1 MEHSIL
7 FNALVYLA
15 AAVAAVPLAKRF
27 GLGAVLGYLLAGMA
41 IGPWGL
47 GLISEVETI
56 LHFSEFGVVLLLFVI
71 GLELE
76 PQRLWSLRRQIF
88 GWGTAQVAGVTA
100 ALFGAALLIGIDWKV
115 ALIAALGLSLSST
128 AIVLAT
134 LEERNLMT
142 TPAGQSAF
150 TILLFQDMAAIPM
163 IAVVPV
169 LGVAASQ
176 GSGQGWLNA
185 LEVAGVLGGLVVG
198 GRYLIRPALR
208 AIAKTG
214 MREIFTAFALLVV
227 ISIGLLMQLVGISM
241 ALGAFMA
248 GVLLANSE
256 YRHALETDLEP
267 FKGLL
272 MGLFFIAVGM
282 SVDFGVFFAQPGL
295 ILLLVAAYLAIKI
308 AVLYGLARLFDI
320 PRDQRALFAF
330 LLSQGGEFAFVVFG
344 AAATAKVYD
353 PATASMLVV
362 IVALSMVATP
372 LLLVLHDKFIEPRY
386 RGGEREPDVIE
397 SKDDHVIIA
406 GFGRFGQIVG
416 RLLNANRIKLTVLD
430 HDPDQIELLRNFGF
444 KVFYGD
450 ATRIDLLQ
458 AAGAAKARALVVA
471 IDDIED
477 SLALVDAVREEFPHL
492 PIMARARNV
501 THYYQL
507 LDRGVTIIER
517 ETFESALQLGR
528 DVLCELGFGAYQAR
542 QAALKFREHNKAS
555 LLAVYPYY
563 KDQQQYASMAKR
575 ARDELHE
582 MFARDIKALETDAD
596 QGWD

>member
-1 MEHSIL
+1 
-7 FNALVYLA
+7 
-15 AAVAAVPLAKRF
+15 
-27 GLGAVLGYLLAGMA
+27 
-41 IGPWGL
+41 
-47 GLISEVETI
+47 
-56 LHFSEFGVVLLLFVI
+56 
-71 GLELE
+71 
-76 PQRLWSLRRQIF
+76 
-88 GWGTAQVAGVTA
+88 
-100 ALFGAALLIGIDWKV
+100 
-115 ALIAALGLSLSST
+115 
-128 AIVLAT
+128 
-134 LEERNLMT
+134 
-142 TPAGQSAF
+142 
-150 TILLFQDMAAIPM
+150 
-163 IAVVPV
+163 
-169 LGVAASQ
+169 
-176 GSGQGWLNA
+176 
-185 LEVAGVLGGLVVG
+185 
-198 GRYLIRPALR
+198 
-208 AIAKTG
+208 
-214 MREIFTAFALLVV
+214 
-227 ISIGLLMQLVGISM
+227 
-241 ALGAFMA
+241 
-248 GVLLANSE
+248 
-256 YRHALETDLEP
+256 
-267 FKGLL
+267 
-272 MGLFFIAVGM
+272 
-282 SVDFGVFFAQPGL
+282 
-295 ILLLVAAYLAIKI
+295 
-308 AVLYGLARLFDI
+308 
-320 PRDQRALFAF
+320 
-330 LLSQGGEFAFVVFG
+330 
-344 AAATAKVYD
+344 VYD

-492 PIMARARNV
+492 RIMARARNV

-582 MFARDIKALETDAD
+582 MFARDIKALDTDAD